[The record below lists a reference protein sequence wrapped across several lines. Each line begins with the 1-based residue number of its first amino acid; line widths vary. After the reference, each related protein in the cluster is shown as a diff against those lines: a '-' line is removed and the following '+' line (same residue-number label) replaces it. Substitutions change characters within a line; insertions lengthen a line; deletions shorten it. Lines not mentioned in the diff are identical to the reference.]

1 MTVGRTPDSKVSL
14 ESRLVGCLFVVTG
27 LVGVAYAARTW
38 LPPLASRHGAGIDAM
53 LTYLLVAVGALFL
66 TGHVAL
72 GVLIWRAARRSRV
85 KHRLATPKTEWLF
98 SAALGLLMALVAEG
112 GVLAIGIP
120 VWTEYFGA
128 SPPSD
133 ALLVEVTAQQFMWN
147 VRYPGNDGV
156 FGRTDPRLIDD
167 TNNPIGIDRA
177 DPAATDD
184 VVLQNEIAV
193 PVNQPVTVRLRSKDV
208 IHSFFLPHLRV
219 KQDAVPGMTP
229 EIVFVPTRQGTFEIA
244 CAELCGLAHY
254 RMQGFLHVLPDE
266 EFRRWLQQHG
276 SEQHGSAR

>member
-1 MTVGRTPDSKVSL
+1 MAMRRIFPLKLPVEAL
-14 ESRLVGCLFVVTG
+14 LVGGLFLLTG
-27 LVGVAYAARTW
+27 FLGVGYGARIW

-66 TGHVAL
+66 VGHVAL
-72 GVLIWRAARRSRV
+72 GVLIWRAARQPRIT
-85 KHRLATPKTEWLF
+85 HRLATRKTEWVL

-120 VWTEYFGA
+120 VWSEYFGA
-128 SPPSD
+128 VPPRH
-133 ALLVEVTAQQFMWN
+133 ALLVEVTAQQFVWN
-147 VRYPGNDGV
+147 VRYPGDDGV
-156 FGRTDPRLIDD
+156 FGRTDARLIDD
-167 TNNPIGIDRA
+167 ASNPIGTDRD
-177 DPAATDD
+177 DPAAADD

-193 PVNQPVTVRLRSKDV
+193 PVGQPVTVRLRSKDV

-229 EIVFVPTRQGTFEIA
+229 EIVFVPTRKGTFEIA

-254 RMQGFLHVLPDE
+254 RMQGFLHVLSED
-266 EFRRWLQQHG
+266 EFRLWLQEHSSG
-276 SEQHGSAR
+276 S